1 MAAGVRFGRKPKLS
15 EYPRAEALKRRANCE
30 TLAGNYKT
38 CGVAISMIFKAVATK
53 RKTGP

>member
-38 CGVAISMIFKAVATK
+38 CGVAISMIS
-53 RKTGP
+53 RL